1 MISVNADFLLHA
13 IFCNSNIF
21 NFARIYFKLIPNTE
35 SSTWVQFLFK
45 QRLFKATDFLF

>member
-1 MISVNADFLLHA
+1 MISVNADFLLQSFV
-13 IFCNSNIF
+13 IPCNIF

-45 QRLFKATDFLF
+45 QQLFKATDFLF

>member
-1 MISVNADFLLHA
+1 MISVNADFLLQSFVNP
-13 IFCNSNIF
+13 IFLIF
-21 NFARIYFKLIPNTE
+21 AWIYFKLIPNTE